1 MSRIG
6 KSPVQIPAKVSV
18 DINGLIIT
26 VKGPKGELKRLMPEG
41 VNFVQKENQI
51 VVTPS
56 TTKRFSM
63 ERHGLCRTL
72 IANMMEGVTD
82 GYSKKL
88 EIVGVGSRAQV
99 KGKTLVVSAGYS
111 HPVEMTPP
119 DGITYKVESNT
130 NVIVSG
136 IDKEIVGNEAAKIRS
151 IRPPEPYKGK
161 GIKYQGERI
170 IRKAGKSG
178 KK

>member
-6 KSPVQIPAKVSV
+6 KSPVQIPEKVSV
-18 DINGLIIT
+18 DINGLIVT

-41 VNFVQKENQI
+41 VNFVQEENQI
-51 VVTPS
+51 IVTPS
-56 TTKRFSM
+56 TTKRYSI

-72 IANMMEGVTD
+72 ISNMVQGVTD

-136 IDKEIVGNEAAKIRS
+136 IDKEIVGNEAAKF
-151 IRPPEPYKGK
+151 
-161 GIKYQGERI
+161 
-170 IRKAGKSG
+170 
-178 KK
+178 